1 MSKAD
6 NLCTQCFK
14 YNKRFG
20 EYEAYIEKRLQQEEE
35 DNKKQLK
42 LF

>member
-6 NLCTQCFK
+6 DLCSQCFK
-14 YNKRFG
+14 YNKLFG
-20 EYEAYIEKRLQQEEE
+20 EYEAYIAKRLQQEE
-35 DNKKQLK
+35 DKKKQLK